1 MSNHNP
7 KDLSVELI
15 HDFIKTYHY
24 ISREFEAQTSKL
36 DKSFQ
41 ISGPRLRVLLTV
53 SKAGKIRMSELAT
66 KLEVTARSI
75 TDLVD
80 ALEKEKYIIRMPDP
94 IDRRAT
100 LVQLTDLA
108 EKQIAKIQ
116 SLEKEASEIVLKNLT
131 ESQKKQLLD
140 ILFILKKD
148 SEVEC
153 LFDD

>member
-1 MSNHNP
+1 
-7 KDLSVELI
+7 
-15 HDFIKTYHY
+15 
-24 ISREFEAQTSKL
+24 
-36 DKSFQ
+36 
-41 ISGPRLRVLLTV
+41 
-53 SKAGKIRMSELAT
+53 
-66 KLEVTARSI
+66 
-75 TDLVD
+75 VD

-148 SEVEC
+148 NEVEC